1 MMMSKSLIAIVVV
14 ATELSVVGCG
24 GGADQG
30 MSDGSGGESGSGGA
44 GGSRNAAGTPRSP
57 RSALAAGS
65 VAHALVGA
73 TSAADD
79 RELRCNHDDGDER
92 FRHHHPP
99 PKNGDA
105 TRYCTSRAL
114 DRIRATASLSVG
126 REGTSEVVALYF
138 RSD

>member
-1 MMMSKSLIAIVVV
+1 TAAAGSTS
-14 ATELSVVGCG
+14 ATAATGPT
-24 GGADQG
+24 GAT
-30 MSDGSGGESGSGGA
+30 GA
-44 GGSRNAAGTPRSP
+44 TQSSRAARACVPTPVSSTRSTTTGNAAGTPRSP
-57 RSALAAGS
+57 RSALAPGS
-65 VAHALVGA
+65 VPHALAGA
-73 TSAADD
+73 TSAADA
-79 RELRCNHDDGDER
+79 RGLRCNEDDGDER